1 MIIKFQK
8 TTAISILEIK
18 DIKHPNVN
26 IIRRIKSIKK
36 DRNRKVSPSNMAAMN
51 KDGKILF

>member
-8 TTAISILEIK
+8 TIVKSIQEIK